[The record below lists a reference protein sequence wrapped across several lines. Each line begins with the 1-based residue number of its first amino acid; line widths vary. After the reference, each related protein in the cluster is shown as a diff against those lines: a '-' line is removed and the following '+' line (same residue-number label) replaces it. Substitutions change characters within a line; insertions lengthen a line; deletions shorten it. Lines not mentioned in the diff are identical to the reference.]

1 MTLHHALVHTMNY
14 DASLHTRGCTI
25 VAIGGEEMGDSAA
38 GSRNVEV
45 YEKVEQVGEGTYG

>member
-45 YEKVEQVGEGTYG
+45 YENVEQIGEGTYG